1 MEQAVVIKHLTD
13 LFMQVGTRVVGEHL
27 AHSEDDLTASQLLAL
42 RFILLHP
49 ECSLSALAEGLG
61 ISNPA
66 ATKVMDRLERKELV
80 RRVQADDRRQIKATI
95 TNRGREVGEEHLR
108 LQLESYTG
116 LINSMTQAE
125 RDSLQLGLE
134 AIVQAAV
141 RLYPDWEQFCLHCGI
156 GCEKDDCL
164 LHRYR
169 SQADSVEMRL
179 P

>member
-1 MEQAVVIKHLTD
+1 MEQTVIIKHLTD
-13 LFMQVGTRVVGEHL
+13 LFIQIGTWVASESL

-49 ECSLSALAEGLG
+49 ECSLSALAEGLD

-66 ATKVMDRLERKELV
+66 ATKVMDRLERKGLV
-80 RRVQADDRRQIKATI
+80 RRVQAEDRRQIKATV
-95 TNRGREVGEEHLR
+95 TEQGNKAGLEYMQ

-116 LINSMTQAE
+116 LIKGMTRSE

-141 RLYPDWEQFCLHCGI
+141 RLYPNWEQFCLQCGV

-169 SQADSVEMRL
+169 TETDALKYRG
-179 P
+179 

>member
-1 MEQAVVIKHLTD
+1 MEQAEIIKHLAD
-13 LFMQVGTRVVGEHL
+13 LFMQIGTRVISEPL
-27 AHSEDDLTASQLLAL
+27 AHSEEDLTASQLLAL

-49 ECSLSALAEGLG
+49 ECSLSALADGLE

-66 ATKVMDRLERKELV
+66 ATKVMDRLERRGLV
-80 RRVQADDRRQIKATI
+80 RRVQAEDRRQIKATI
-95 TNRGREVGEEHLR
+95 TELGRKVGEGHLR
-108 LQLESYTG
+108 LQMESYTG
-116 LINSMTQAE
+116 LINSMTQGE

-141 RLYPDWEQFCLHCGI
+141 RLYPNWEQFCLHCGV

-169 SQADSVEMRL
+169 TELSQI
-179 P
+179 